1 MLPPGTDELIERA
14 LEEDLGDGDHTSLST
29 IPAEARGAAHL
40 LVKATGVLA
49 GMEIARGCVPPGGQG
64 PDHAAPC

>member
-29 IPAEARGAAHL
+29 IPAEAVGAAHL

-49 GMEIARGCVPPGGQG
+49 GMEIARAVFLRWTR
-64 PDHAAPC
+64 A